1 MAILAYNVWKTI
13 AYFPFSQILE
23 YTPSGL
29 EPGTQDMLKTH
40 LLNEWWVCPVGHQF
54 AGLKETPLL

>member
-40 LLNEWWVCPVGHQF
+40 LLNEW
-54 AGLKETPLL
+54 